1 MSMEKL
7 IKKVYDDLHAKVE
20 WNKLTH
26 SVMCEMYSALLNK
39 DIREFTQRLA
49 EVGDQLPPQYR
60 VRVEAQIEAYILVV
74 VDLTEKAIELFLAEG
89 FTEQEQAEYYPKEVG
104 YWGEDLED
112 YNDDDWEEGA

>member
-1 MSMEKL
+1 MENL

-39 DIREFTQRLA
+39 DIREFTERLA
-49 EVGDQLPPQYR
+49 EVGEQLPPPYR

-89 FTEQEQAEYYPKEVG
+89 FTKQQQAEYYPKEMG